1 MAEEFKLG
9 EDEAVVLRVGKVGYG
24 GGPQILSMFN
34 NNELILTTKNLILL
48 KKNMFGK
55 TEGTKYFP
63 LADIKMVDGKPQVR
77 TSNPAHMVHALDIYF
92 TSGMESFEFEWENEI
107 DDWVANIVS
116 VVTGVPVQKKS
127 DLEGLQEAIAFAE
140 SVAEPI
146 EKIQG
151 LFGIKS
157 DRPVSCKCPSCGAA
171 LNGIKGETIKC
182 PYCGT
187 FYTF

>member
-55 TEGTKYFP
+55 TEETKYFP

-77 TSNPAHMVHALDIYF
+77 KSNPAHMVHTLDVYF

-116 VVTGVPVQKKS
+116 VVTGVPVLRDILYLLTVSGLAWRAAAPPQRRDTSQTKKR
-127 DLEGLQEAIAFAE
+127 
-140 SVAEPI
+140 V
-146 EKIQG
+146 
-151 LFGIKS
+151 
-157 DRPVSCKCPSCGAA
+157 
-171 LNGIKGETIKC
+171 
-182 PYCGT
+182 
-187 FYTF
+187 

>member
-9 EDEAVVLRVGKVGYG
+9 PEEAVVLRVGKIGYG
-24 GGPQILSMFN
+24 GGPSILSMFN

-48 KKNMFGK
+48 KKNMFGQ
-55 TEGTKYFP
+55 TEETKYFP
-63 LADIKMVDGKPQVR
+63 LTDIKMVDGKPQVR
-77 TSNPAHMVHALDIYF
+77 KSNPEHMVYALDVYF
-92 TSGMESFEFEWENEI
+92 NSGMESFSFEWENEI
-107 DDWVANIVS
+107 DEWVENIVS
-116 VVTGVPVQKKS
+116 VVTGVPVHKKS
-127 DLEGLQEAIAFAE
+127 DMEMLQEAVAFAE